1 MCKLLGRFLRGPVK
15 ERHDQGGFFEA
26 LGSLYKR
33 EKAKK
38 KKREA
43 ESRGEHKSLEDEKGV
58 QLYFQNSS
66 YDHVGKLLR
75 ILDLLNKADLQ

>member
-1 MCKLLGRFLRGPVK
+1 MGRFLGGSGK

-26 LGSLYKR
+26 LGTFYKT
-33 EKAKK
+33 EKGKK

-66 YDHVGKLLR
+66 YDHIGKPLS
-75 ILDLLNKADLQ
+75 ILDLLNKASLQ